1 VKDDSLDFRSLAS
14 PAIDVFDKFH
24 QSFLVFFLS
33 HTCPCVSADLSN
45 VVKRLG
51 RGLLLKEKLDDQ
63 FNNDHNEV
71 DNVD

>member
-51 RGLLLKEKLDDQ
+51 CGLLLKEKLDDQ